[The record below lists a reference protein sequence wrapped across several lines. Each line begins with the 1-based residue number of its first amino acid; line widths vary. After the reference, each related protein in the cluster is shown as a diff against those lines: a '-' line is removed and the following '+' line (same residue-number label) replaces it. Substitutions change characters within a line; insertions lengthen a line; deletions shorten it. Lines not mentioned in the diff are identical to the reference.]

1 MSGATV
7 EVPENNVHCQVKS
20 ECRDGQLVVPTVLRD
35 VRLHLA
41 RTPPCS
47 ILDVLHYGRRWG
59 LSRWRPF
66 SLLHMTAWPATKAP
80 VTALLLSGSSLHGS
94 SQCENRPTLHVPQ
107 PLLHVVRRV
116 RASLALT
123 DCEVAV
129 LTEQARGGVR
139 QV

>member
-1 MSGATV
+1 MDSW
-7 EVPENNVHCQVKS
+7 
-20 ECRDGQLVVPTVLRD
+20 LVQKLLRGI
-35 VRLHLA
+35 RLHLA

-47 ILDVLHYGRRWG
+47 IPDVLHYGRRWG

-80 VTALLLSGSSLHGS
+80 VTALLLTGSSLHGGP
-94 SQCENRPTLHVPQ
+94 QWENRPTLHAPCCTWHDEYVPAW
-107 PLLHVVRRV
+107 HF
-116 RASLALT
+116 T
-123 DCEVAV
+123 DCEVAL